1 MVAMGKWK
9 GRIGAAL
16 VVVVVWMML
25 GGSPEPAA
33 TAAQVV
39 EEKIYTYGND
49 WLDAGREGTRS
60 LDVDL
65 PAEALKAQK
74 LKEIRLE
81 RALGLEDV
89 QAGNL
94 HATDAGVQ

>member
-1 MVAMGKWK
+1 MAAMWKWK
-9 GRIGAAL
+9 WRIGVAL
-16 VVVVVWMML
+16 VAVVVWMML
-25 GGSPEPAA
+25 GRSHEPAA

-39 EEKIYTYGND
+39 EDKTYTYGND
-49 WLDAGREGTRS
+49 RLDPGQDATQS
-60 LDVDL
+60 LAVDL

-89 QAGNL
+89 QAGNF